1 MVSLFGSLNTRLY
14 IKSSRKNNKLL
25 FKYGRIEI
33 FYGIIV
39 LSLSVGLGYVGS
51 QLVAALIKFFNTP
64 LDYITLV
71 FSLYNFLIGGIA
83 ITFYKGPLWLQQI
96 YLIILSSLMA
106 YNFSNFPALATWILL
121 GLLAVWDLIAVLC
134 PFGPLKL
141 LIEHSRKENVE
152 IQGLLYAS
160 KK

>member
-1 MVSLFGSLNTRLY
+1 M
-14 IKSSRKNNKLL
+14 
-25 FKYGRIEI
+25 EI
-33 FYGIIV
+33 FYGLIV
-39 LSLSVGLGYVGS
+39 LSLSAGLGWIGS
-51 QLVAALIKFFNTP
+51 QLVTTMVKFFNIP

-71 FSLYNFLIGGIA
+71 FMMYNFLVGGIL

-106 YNFSNFPALATWILL
+106 YNFSELTPLATWILL

-141 LIEHSRKENVE
+141 LIEHSKKENIE

-160 KK
+160 MLF

>member
-1 MVSLFGSLNTRLY
+1 M
-14 IKSSRKNNKLL
+14 
-25 FKYGRIEI
+25 
-33 FYGIIV
+33 
-39 LSLSVGLGYVGS
+39 LSLGAGLGWVGS
-51 QLVAALIKFFNTP
+51 ELVTTMVKYFNIP

-71 FSLYNFLIGGIA
+71 FMMYNFLVGGIA

-106 YNFSNFPALATWILL
+106 YNFTNFTALATWILL

-141 LIEHSRKENVE
+141 LIEHSKKNNVE
-152 IQGLLYAS
+152 LDGLLYAS
-160 KK
+160 MIF

>member
-1 MVSLFGSLNTRLY
+1 
-14 IKSSRKNNKLL
+14 
-25 FKYGRIEI
+25 
-33 FYGIIV
+33 V
-39 LSLSVGLGYVGS
+39 LSLGAGLGWVGS
-51 QLVAALIKFFNTP
+51 ELVTTMVKYFNIP

-71 FSLYNFLIGGIA
+71 FMMYNFLVGGIA

-106 YNFSNFPALATWILL
+106 YNFTNFTALATWILL

-141 LIEHSRKENVE
+141 LIEHSKKNNVE
-152 IQGLLYAS
+152 LDGLLYAS
-160 KK
+160 MIF

>member
-1 MVSLFGSLNTRLY
+1 
-14 IKSSRKNNKLL
+14 
-25 FKYGRIEI
+25 
-33 FYGIIV
+33 
-39 LSLSVGLGYVGS
+39 
-51 QLVAALIKFFNTP
+51 
-64 LDYITLV
+64 
-71 FSLYNFLIGGIA
+71 LIGGLA
-83 ITFYKGPLWLQQI
+83 ITFYKGSLWLQQI

-160 KK
+160 KDFKVKNNSCIMDDGVNGSRKRQKS

>member
-1 MVSLFGSLNTRLY
+1 M
-14 IKSSRKNNKLL
+14 IKASI

-33 FYGIIV
+33 FYGLIV
-39 LSLSVGLGYVGS
+39 LSLSAGLGWVGS
-51 QLVAALIKFFNTP
+51 QLLTDIVEFFNIP
-64 LDYITLV
+64 LDWITLV
-71 FSLYNFLIGGIA
+71 FVMYNFLVGGLA
-83 ITFYKGPLWLQQI
+83 ITFYRGPLWLQQI

-141 LIEHSRKENVE
+141 LIEHSKKENVE
-152 IQGLLYAS
+152 MQGLLYAS
-160 KK
+160 KFF